1 MTIQAGGARSA
12 SILVAAFVLSV
23 LGSAPS
29 RATEWSVVGASPTT
43 TSDSTAAA
51 TPADGNNSPTLP
63 QAEMQAAPAAQST
76 DAAAM
81 TADNAAT
88 TSAPAEDAPATAV
101 ATSSDD
107 SSGWD
112 KASIIGK
119 IFIACGTLLTLGSAA
134 RMFMI

>member
-43 TSDSTAAA
+43 SDSTAAA
-51 TPADGNNSPTLP
+51 TPADGNNAPTLP
-63 QAEMQAAPAAQST
+63 QAEMQAAPAAQSS
-76 DAAAM
+76 DAAMA
-81 TADNAAT
+81 ADNANTA
-88 TSAPAEDAPATAV
+88 AVPAEDAPAA
-101 ATSSDD
+101 AAAASGDD